1 MCDHMRTQLWRPDRM
16 ETPKIDRKL
25 QISSEL
31 RGMTQGKGEYTMEY
45 SRYAPAL
52 PEVRGDRLRRP
63 CLLYKECRNS
73 KENSYLQNVI
83 HLADSGPTHP
93 GLQEGGGGA
102 VSDGGA
108 EEEEKELN
116 NASPLLKLSGSL
128 NFRPGT
134 RFKSS
139 KPDWRPRPRPPCKCD
154 LVPFYRRGP
163 HAHAYPF
170 SC

>member
-1 MCDHMRTQLWRPDRM
+1 M
-16 ETPKIDRKL
+16 ERSLTLIF
-25 QISSEL
+25 QMFGISSEL

-63 CLLYKECRNS
+63 CLYKECRIS

-116 NASPLLKLSGSL
+116 NASPLLKIVRKSQ
-128 NFRPGT
+128 FQARTRPGT

-139 KPDWRPRPRPPCKCD
+139 KPGLAPA
-154 LVPFYRRGP
+154 LQM
-163 HAHAYPF
+163 
-170 SC
+170 

>member
-1 MCDHMRTQLWRPDRM
+1 MDRSLTLIFQM
-16 ETPKIDRKL
+16 FG
-25 QISSEL
+25 ISSEL

-63 CLLYKECRNS
+63 CLYKECRIS

-116 NASPLLKLSGSL
+116 NACALLTLSGQRTMTQVQVVLAWLRACSS
-128 NFRPGT
+128 NVIWS
-134 RFKSS
+134 RFIGGGLTHM
-139 KPDWRPRPRPPCKCD
+139 RI
-154 LVPFYRRGP
+154 LF
-163 HAHAYPF
+163 HADE
-170 SC
+170 